1 MHHEMKIAFNEE
13 TRSFGIIDS
22 IKGIFSPSKK
32 MDKKVVVFNALES
45 LVEGGVDFNDIVSF
59 PDLVRCKPADFYE
72 HDFICFPVKYC
83 EESKDHV
90 VRKWLDKDEIKF
102 LSDVRKY
109 LVKIEKK
116 APLVKKR
123 GTLVYDADILKES
136 QPELSKDIEGAG
148 YNQAYELNGM
158 YCLVGKDKKDY
169 VFISVDDVV
178 KWMTSDLAFPKS
190 TILEV
195 VDIPRLEGR
204 HKSSPQWL
212 QEKLD
217 SYNKIREERGL
228 SETEFPG
235 VKIRTKS
242 HYPHNGKR

>member
-1 MHHEMKIAFNEE
+1 MKIAFNEE
-13 TRSFGIIDS
+13 TRLFGIIDS

-109 LVKIEKK
+109 LV
-116 APLVKKR
+116 
-123 GTLVYDADILKES
+123 T
-136 QPELSKDIEGAG
+136 G

-242 HYPHNGKR
+242 HYPYNGKR